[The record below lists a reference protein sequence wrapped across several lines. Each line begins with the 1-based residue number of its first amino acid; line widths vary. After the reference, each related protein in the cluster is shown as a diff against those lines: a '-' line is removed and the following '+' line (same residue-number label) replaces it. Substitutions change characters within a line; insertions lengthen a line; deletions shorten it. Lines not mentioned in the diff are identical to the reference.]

1 MQNPAK
7 SMHRIKSLSTL
18 LGCML
23 IPLHSIAA
31 TDTYRIDSGHSFA
44 NFSIRHVVSKT
55 SGTFPDIKGTMR
67 IDPDRLENSSVEAT
81 INLLSVDT
89 RHEKRDAHIKKEEYL
104 DVAKMAEMQFVSSK
118 ISSTGN
124 NMGVITGVLTL
135 HGISKEISFPFKVLG
150 FGADPWGG
158 WRTGIEAKTSIKA
171 SDFGY
176 GWALKPGAPVGDDIE
191 ITLLIEGIKQ
201 ADEVKL
207 TQ

>member
-1 MQNPAK
+1 MRNLATLMPQ
-7 SMHRIKSLSTL
+7 IKCLSAL
-18 LGCML
+18 LCYML
-23 IPLHSIAA
+23 IPASGHAA

-55 SGTFPDIKGTMR
+55 SGTFPDIKGIMR

-104 DVAKMAEMQFVSSK
+104 DVAKMAEMTFVSSK
-118 ISSTGN
+118 ITSTGN
-124 NMGVITGVLTL
+124 NTGLITGVLTL

-158 WRTGIEAKTSIKA
+158 WRTGIEAKTTIKA

-176 GWALKPGAPVGDDIE
+176 GWALKPGAPVGDEIE
-191 ITLLIEGIKQ
+191 VTLLIEGIKQ
-201 ADEVKL
+201 ANEAKL
-207 TQ
+207 TP